1 MCIFFIIAV
10 STDHLTLGNLSHVL
24 LTLGRSEEALAGI
37 DGAIKNCPFWGKGYF
52 RKSVVLTS
60 LGRYE
65 EAFVNLAICAGLVIL
80 GKTHEDT
87 SVTPVKGEMLK
98 VLHRI
103 FLNASGSGVGGL
115 RNSNSSS
122 SCSSSN
128 SSNCSSTSSI
138 RRHSSDPCSPYPT
151 SNNLK
156 YHHRTG
162 SSEMSTESECS
173 SVDEESSPEHRRNQY
188 HHYRP
193 TYHQYNHHNHHLGKV
208 SRKRNSSNADSGS
221 NCSINNSGS
230 NKHSLKISSLASSTS
245 SVGQQAQMVRITRI
259 FERAL
264 QDVRRKYSELTASDS
279 AGTKGKI
286 ERPVD
291 PAAVSASDLECTLC
305 YRLLHEPITTQC
317 GHTYC
322 RSCLE
327 RSLDHSPLCPL
338 CKTSL
343 QDYMGHRKPA
353 VNQFIQAAILQF
365 LPKDHA
371 ERVEQ
376 HLEDIA
382 ADVSSGRSDN
392 DNVCEVPIFVC
403 TMAFPSVPCPLH
415 VFEPKY
421 RLMIRRCMESGTRKF
436 GMCCY
441 VEGGE
446 HNYGD
451 VGTLLEIQNVQY
463 FPDGRSVVDT
473 IGRRRFK
480 VLNKALKDGY
490 NVARIEL
497 LKDRPL
503 EPETIPRKFNKIN
516 LDFTSRLLSIAK
528 TVILMHCFNFCR
540 FRTPSN
546 P

>member
-1 MCIFFIIAV
+1 MNFFSVAV
-10 STDHLTLGNLSHVL
+10 PTDHLTLGNLSHVL

-65 EAFVNLAICAGLVIL
+65 EAFVNLAICAGLIIL
-80 GKTHEDT
+80 GKAQDDPC
-87 SVTPVKGEMLK
+87 VTPVRGEMLK

-122 SCSSSN
+122 STCSSS
-128 SSNCSSTSSI
+128 SSSSSSSSCSSTNSSI

-151 SNNLK
+151 GNNLK

-162 SSEMSTESECS
+162 SSEISTESECS
-173 SVDEESSPEHRRNQY
+173 SVDEESSPEHHRHTSHRSNQY
-188 HHYRP
+188 HNHHHQRP
-193 TYHQYNHHNHHLGKV
+193 TYHQHNHHHHHLGKM
-208 SRKRNSSNADSGS
+208 SRKRNNSSLDSGS
-221 NCSINNSGS
+221 NCSGSNNSGS
-230 NKHSLKISSLASSTS
+230 KHSLKISSLASSAS

-264 QDVRRKYSELTASDS
+264 QDVRRKYSELAATDS
-279 AGTKGKI
+279 AGSKGRI

-291 PAAVSASDLECTLC
+291 PAAVSVNDLECTLC
-305 YRLLHEPITTQC
+305 YRLLHEPITTLC

-327 RSLDHSPLCPL
+327 RSLDHSSLCPL

-343 QDYMGHRKPA
+343 EDYMGHRKPA
-353 VNQFIQAAILQF
+353 VNQFIQAAIVQF

-371 ERVEQ
+371 ERVQQ

-382 ADVSSGRSDN
+382 AELSSGRSDN
-392 DNVCEVPIFVC
+392 DNECEIPIFVC

-421 RLMIRRCMESGTRKF
+421 RLMIRRCMEAGTRRF

-446 HNYGD
+446 HNYGE

-480 VLNKALKDGY
+480 VLSKSVKDGY

-497 LKDRPL
+497 LKDRPI
-503 EPETIPRKFNKIN
+503 EPETIPRKFTTIRQ
-516 LDFTSRLLSIAK
+516 LAEQ
-528 TVILMHCFNFCR
+528 
-540 FRTPSN
+540 
-546 P
+546 